1 VLWEEDRAP
10 ATTIRADGTPAPAQ
24 VVWEDGTALLLVE
37 VEAVPPLGYRAYPL
51 IPYPVPASAETPARH
66 PERNPARSLA
76 GMQSKDAALSDA
88 LLVTPDRLENRF
100 WRIELN
106 RVGQIRSLYD
116 KRARREV
123 LARQTERDPGRANVF
138 QAFEDKPMNFDA
150 WDIDIYYQEKV
161 TEITGLVE
169 AVVEETGPVRGTLRL
184 VWRHGAST
192 ITQRMSIYRASPR
205 IDFRTEVDWWEQ
217 QVLLKVAFPVA
228 VRSTRATYEIQ
239 FGSIERPTHWNTS
252 WDYARFEVVGHKW
265 ADLSEGGY
273 GVSLLNDCKY
283 GHDIKG
289 NTLRL
294 TLLKS
299 AVAPDESADKGRHE
313 FTYSLLPH
321 EGDWRQGETVRE
333 AHHLNYP
340 LAARMVGAQAGLL
353 PREASFAAVSADHV
367 IVETVKQAEDEDA
380 RGRAWIVRVYDWQ
393 QRRSD
398 GVRLRFGR
406 AVTRAVACD
415 LIERTETPAR
425 VEQGEVVFDI
435 KPFEVRTFKVWLE

>member
-1 VLWEEDRAP
+1 
-10 ATTIRADGTPAPAQ
+10 
-24 VVWEDGTALLLVE
+24 
-37 VEAVPPLGYRAYPL
+37 
-51 IPYPVPASAETPARH
+51 
-66 PERNPARSLA
+66 
-76 GMQSKDAALSDA
+76 
-88 LLVTPDRLENRF
+88 
-100 WRIELN
+100 
-106 RVGQIRSLYD
+106 
-116 KRARREV
+116 
-123 LARQTERDPGRANVF
+123 
-138 QAFEDKPMNFDA
+138 
-150 WDIDIYYQEKV
+150 V
-161 TEITGLVE
+161 TEITGLIE

-192 ITQRMSIYRASPR
+192 ITQRLSIYRSSPR

-299 AVAPDESADKGRHE
+299 AVSPDAGADKGRHE
-313 FTYSLLPH
+313 FIYSLLPH
-321 EGDWRQGETVRE
+321 EGDWRQGGTVRE
-333 AHHLNYP
+333 AYHLNYP
-340 LAARMVGAQAGLL
+340 LAARVVGRQAGAL
-353 PREASFAAVSADHV
+353 PAGALQAGALPAGALPAEASFASVDAHHV
-367 IVETVKQAEDEDA
+367 MIETVKAAEDEDE

-398 GVRLRFGR
+398 QVRLRFGLPV
-406 AVTRAVACD
+406 ARAVACD
-415 LIERTETPAR
+415 LIERTETPVK
-425 VEQGEVVFDI
+425 VEGGAVVFGI
-435 KPFEVRTFKVWLE
+435 KPFEVRTFKVWLRPAGHYS